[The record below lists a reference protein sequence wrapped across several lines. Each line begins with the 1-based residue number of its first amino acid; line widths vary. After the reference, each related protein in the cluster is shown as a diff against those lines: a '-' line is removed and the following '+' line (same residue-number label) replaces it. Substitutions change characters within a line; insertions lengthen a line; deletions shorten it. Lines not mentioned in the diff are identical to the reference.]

1 MIEGMSEGMSAGTGG
16 DIPTGI
22 TPHGA
27 GISVRNAT
35 HADLEAI
42 RAIYNESIPKRI
54 ATADLEP
61 QGIGARRAWFANR
74 DLATRPVLV
83 ADDAHGVCAWG
94 AFTNFK
100 DRAAYAPTAEI
111 SVYVAD
117 RAAGRGVGRAVLDA
131 LLARAEPCGI
141 DRILAICFAHNEP
154 SLRLFR
160 SRGFTEWGRFPE
172 ACIMDGVRRSVV
184 VLGWAR

>member
-1 MIEGMSEGMSAGTGG
+1 MTSEHALSIRA
-16 DIPTGI
+16 
-22 TPHGA
+22 
-27 GISVRNAT
+27 AT
-35 HADLEAI
+35 EHDLEAI

-61 QGIGARRAWFANR
+61 QTIEARRAWFLQR
-74 DLATRPVLV
+74 DHARRPVFV
-83 ADDAHGVCAWG
+83 AVDDHGVCAWG

-117 RAAGRGVGRAVLDA
+117 RAAGCGVGRAMLDA
-131 LLARAEPCGI
+131 LLERAPACGI

-160 SRGFTEWGRFPE
+160 SRGFIEWGKFPD

-184 VLGWAR
+184 ILGWARV

>member
-1 MIEGMSEGMSAGTGG
+1 MTSEHALSIRA
-16 DIPTGI
+16 
-22 TPHGA
+22 
-27 GISVRNAT
+27 AT
-35 HADLEAI
+35 EHDLEAI

-61 QGIGARRAWFANR
+61 QTIEARRAWFLQR
-74 DLATRPVLV
+74 DLTRRPVLV
-83 ADDAHGVCAWG
+83 AVDAEGVCAWG

-117 RAAGRGVGRAVLDA
+117 RAAGRGVGRAMLDA
-131 LLARAEPCGI
+131 LLERAPACGI

-160 SRGFTEWGRFPE
+160 SRGFIEWGKFPD

-184 VLGWAR
+184 ILGWARV

>member
-1 MIEGMSEGMSAGTGG
+1 MSCSSPLAL
-16 DIPTGI
+16 
-22 TPHGA
+22 
-27 GISVRNAT
+27 RNAT
-35 HADLEAI
+35 ESDLEAI

-61 QGIGARRAWFANR
+61 QTIEARRAWFLHR
-74 DLATRPVLV
+74 DLTHRPVLV
-83 ADDAHGVCAWG
+83 AVDAEGVCAWG

-100 DRAAYAPTAEI
+100 ERAAYAPTAEI

-117 RAAGRGVGRAVLDA
+117 RAAGRGVGRAMLDA
-131 LLARAEPCGI
+131 LLERAPVCGI

-160 SRGFTEWGRFPE
+160 SRGFVEWGTFPD

-184 VLGWAR
+184 VLGFSR

>member
-1 MIEGMSEGMSAGTGG
+1 MSCSSPLTLRDACES
-16 DIPTGI
+16 
-22 TPHGA
+22 
-27 GISVRNAT
+27 
-35 HADLEAI
+35 DLEAI

-61 QGIGARRAWFANR
+61 QTAEARRAWFLHR
-74 DLATRPVLV
+74 DHARRPVLV
-83 ADDAHGVCAWG
+83 AVDAVGVCAWG

-117 RAAGRGVGRAVLDA
+117 RAAGRGVGRAMLDA
-131 LLARAEPCGI
+131 LLERAPACGI

-160 SRGFTEWGRFPE
+160 SRGFIEWGTFPD
-172 ACIMDGVRRSVV
+172 ACVMDGVRRSVV
-184 VLGWAR
+184 ILGWARVS

>member
-1 MIEGMSEGMSAGTGG
+1 MTSEHALSIRA
-16 DIPTGI
+16 
-22 TPHGA
+22 
-27 GISVRNAT
+27 AT
-35 HADLEAI
+35 EHDLEAI

-61 QGIGARRAWFANR
+61 QTIEARRAWFLQR
-74 DLATRPVLV
+74 DLTRRPVLV
-83 ADDAHGVCAWG
+83 AVDAEGVCAWG

-117 RAAGRGVGRAVLDA
+117 RAAGCGVGRAMLDA
-131 LLARAEPCGI
+131 LLERAPACGI

-160 SRGFTEWGRFPE
+160 SRGFIEWGKFPD

-184 VLGWAR
+184 ILGWARV

>member
-1 MIEGMSEGMSAGTGG
+1 MIEIRDAGE
-16 DIPTGI
+16 
-22 TPHGA
+22 
-27 GISVRNAT
+27 
-35 HADLEAI
+35 ADLEAI
-42 RAIYNESIPKRI
+42 RAIYNESVPKRT

-61 QGIGARRAWFANR
+61 QGIEARRAWFANR
-74 DLATRPVLV
+74 DHARRPVLV
-83 ADDAHGVCAWG
+83 AVDAQGVCAWG

-131 LLARAEPCGI
+131 LLSRAPACGI

-160 SRGFTEWGRFPE
+160 SRGFTEWGAFPD
-172 ACIMDGVRRSVV
+172 ACVMDGVRRSVV
-184 VLGWAR
+184 ILGRAR

>member
-1 MIEGMSEGMSAGTGG
+1 MTSEHALSIRA
-16 DIPTGI
+16 
-22 TPHGA
+22 
-27 GISVRNAT
+27 AT
-35 HADLEAI
+35 EHDLEAI

-61 QGIGARRAWFANR
+61 QTIEARRAWFLQR
-74 DLATRPVLV
+74 DLTRRPVLV
-83 ADDAHGVCAWG
+83 AVDAEGVCAWG

-117 RAAGRGVGRAVLDA
+117 RAAGRGVGRAMLDA
-131 LLARAEPCGI
+131 LLERAPACGI

-160 SRGFTEWGRFPE
+160 SRGFIEWGKFPD

-184 VLGWAR
+184 ILGSARV

>member
-1 MIEGMSEGMSAGTGG
+1 MTAIRE
-16 DIPTGI
+16 
-22 TPHGA
+22 
-27 GISVRNAT
+27 AT
-35 HADLEAI
+35 EADLEAI

-61 QGIGARRAWFANR
+61 QSAEARRAWFTQR
-74 DLATRPVLV
+74 DHAKRPVLV
-83 ADDAHGVCAWG
+83 AVDAQGVCAWG

-100 DRAAYAPTAEI
+100 DRAAYAPTAEV

-117 RAAGRGVGRAVLDA
+117 RAAGRGVGRAMLDA
-131 LLARAEPCGI
+131 LLERAPRCGI

-160 SRGFTEWGRFPE
+160 SRGFTEWGAFPD
-172 ACIMDGVRRSVV
+172 ACTMDGVRRSVV
-184 VLGWAR
+184 ILGWRGVI

>member
-1 MIEGMSEGMSAGTGG
+1 MTSEHALSIRA
-16 DIPTGI
+16 
-22 TPHGA
+22 
-27 GISVRNAT
+27 AT
-35 HADLEAI
+35 EHDLEAI

-61 QGIGARRAWFANR
+61 QTIEARRAWFLQR
-74 DLATRPVLV
+74 DLTRRPVLV
-83 ADDAHGVCAWG
+83 AVDAEGVCAWG

-117 RAAGRGVGRAVLDA
+117 RAAGRGVGRGMLDA
-131 LLARAEPCGI
+131 LLERAPACGI

-160 SRGFTEWGRFPE
+160 SRGFIEWGAFPD

-184 VLGWAR
+184 ILGWARVS

>member
-1 MIEGMSEGMSAGTGG
+1 MTSEHALSIRA
-16 DIPTGI
+16 
-22 TPHGA
+22 
-27 GISVRNAT
+27 AT
-35 HADLEAI
+35 EHDLEAI

-61 QGIGARRAWFANR
+61 QTIEARRAWFLQR
-74 DLATRPVLV
+74 DLTRRPVLV
-83 ADDAHGVCAWG
+83 AVDAEGVCAWG

-117 RAAGRGVGRAVLDA
+117 RAAGRGVGRGMLDA
-131 LLARAEPCGI
+131 LLERAPACGI

-160 SRGFTEWGRFPE
+160 SRGFVEWGTFPD

-184 VLGWAR
+184 ILGWAPRE